1 MGVAPH
7 CTHGFVVIEFNP
19 ISGELTNQNCLGYR
33 VKQVVLLP
41 TTDHTHQRNLIFIDE
56 DGVSHCYVGGCG
68 LKSSIPVF
76 VYNANTTDG
85 VLMGVAIN
93 GVESP
98 SIPAWRT
105 VIPKN
110 EKILKI
116 INNRYGNGTS

>member
-1 MGVAPH
+1 M
-7 CTHGFVVIEFNP
+7 
-19 ISGELTNQNCLGYR
+19 
-33 VKQVVLLP
+33 
-41 TTDHTHQRNLIFIDE
+41 
-56 DGVSHCYVGGCG
+56 
-68 LKSSIPVF
+68 F

-85 VLMGVAIN
+85 VLVGVAIK

-98 SIPAWRT
+98 SILAWRT

>member
-1 MGVAPH
+1 M
-7 CTHGFVVIEFNP
+7 
-19 ISGELTNQNCLGYR
+19 
-33 VKQVVLLP
+33 
-41 TTDHTHQRNLIFIDE
+41 
-56 DGVSHCYVGGCG
+56 
-68 LKSSIPVF
+68 KSSIPVF

-85 VLMGVAIN
+85 VLVGVAIK

-98 SIPAWRT
+98 SVPAWRT